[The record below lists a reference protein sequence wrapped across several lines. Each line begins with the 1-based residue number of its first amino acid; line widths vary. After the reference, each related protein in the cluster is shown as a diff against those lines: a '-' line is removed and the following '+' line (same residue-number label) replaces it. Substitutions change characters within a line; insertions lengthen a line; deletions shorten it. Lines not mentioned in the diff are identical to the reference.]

1 MSAPLVVVLSGSPA
15 DAAHCDAIAAACHA
29 LGLATEVR
37 VASAHRTPEHALDVL
52 RTYEAQYQSGQ
63 PTVLITVAGR
73 SNALSGFAD
82 PQVSMAV
89 IACPPPGDAVDV
101 WSSLRMPAGVA
112 PMVVLEPANAALA
125 AAKIL
130 GLVSPQARQAVARAQ
145 ATARQRV
152 IDADA
157 GRTSAPNG
165 VKS

>member
-101 WSSLRMPAGVA
+101 WSSLRMPA
-112 PMVVLEPANAALA
+112 ALA